1 MSDSNGVIAQVV
13 KTKIKGSIDHL
24 AISES
29 LGYQIFRKTK
39 KNKWTTEEDESLKNY
54 LIQQFMELNSLEAYN
69 NEKIDP
75 DSIDW
80 VAISNKLA
88 TRKAKECKKRWMG
101 SLDPHLRKGKWTQA
115 EDALLVKAYK
125 KYGPAWQ
132 KIAFEIEGR
141 NDDQCSKRY
150 TEVLHSDTSERLK
163 SWSLDEDKT
172 LIEGVKTYGTKW
184 RTIATSLPG
193 RPSLTCRNR
202 WRKIM
207 TDIARGTASD
217 EIKMAVGVLDD
228 QGRPLILFQKANLDA
243 KKSSITTEQHN
254 QLNEQQSQQTP
265 RPIATSTSTK
275 RRHQS
280 PMEGDMPKKNKLDD
294 IKSTSNSPKVFSP
307 PISTVRYGTPTQNS
321 TEWKYSLVDPST
333 SEDIPAFSGPI
344 STNDAAQK
352 LVELA
357 KFNGVNITVHQHI
370 HHHYSSVSNQVH
382 EPQTSVHR
390 YSHFNYLPP
399 LTEVPKLTSSSS
411 PDNTVESNGSNKAS
425 DPSLLKLLNSNNA
438 NNNNTTNNADNNT
451 YSDKSKYKSD
461 SEFPKSSRQQ
471 LLPSSTMSPSG
482 LSNLISTKSPTST
495 NVEPDTPK
503 PKTGNYLTE
512 DLEEELDFWEAMRSI
527 TQPKVLNHKPVS
539 QHHPLHYSQP
549 STYRSQFPY
558 QTSDSF
564 GVSRFPNMASPSV
577 PGTPSNE
584 YKRTVPTV
592 SNITNRN
599 EAAKNF
605 GGIYANGDVED
616 DDEEEDMDI
625 ANQYGMYYSVLQG
638 NGNTSNNNNQ
648 NPSNSLANS
657 GYLMPFNPS

>member
-1 MSDSNGVIAQVV
+1 MPDSKEVATQLI
-13 KTKIKGSIDHL
+13 KTKTKGSIDHL

-39 KNKWTTEEDESLKNY
+39 KNKWTSDEDELLKKH
-54 LIQQFMELNSLEAYN
+54 LFQQYMTINSLESYN
-69 NEKIDP
+69 NEKIDI

-80 VAISNKLA
+80 IAIANSLT

-101 SLDPHLRKGKWTQA
+101 SLDPYLRKGKWTQV
-115 EDALLVKAYK
+115 EDDLLVNAYK

-132 KIAFEIEGR
+132 KIALEIEGR

-184 RTIATSLPG
+184 RTIATSLAG

-217 EIKMAVGVLDD
+217 EIKVAVGVLDD
-228 QGRPLILFQKANLDA
+228 EGTPLILNQKTN
-243 KKSSITTEQHN
+243 KKQNNVNEEENPSQPQDFTSII
-254 QLNEQQSQQTP
+254 SKRKQQTLLENE
-265 RPIATSTSTK
+265 II
-275 RRHQS
+275 
-280 PMEGDMPKKNKLDD
+280 KKNKLED
-294 IKSTSNSPKVFSP
+294 IKSSSNSPKVFSP

-333 SEDIPAFSGPI
+333 SEDIPSFSGPI
-344 STNDAAQK
+344 NSNDVAQK

-370 HHHYSSVSNQVH
+370 HHHYSSASTQMH
-382 EPQTSVHR
+382 DPQTSAHR

-411 PDNTVESNGSNKAS
+411 PDNTVDSNGSNKTS
-425 DPSLLKLLNSNNA
+425 DPSLLKLLNSNN
-438 NNNNTTNNADNNT
+438 NNNTNTDTSNNNTTDDINNNSSSNH
-451 YSDKSKYKSD
+451 DKSKYKSNSD
-461 SEFPKSSRQQ
+461 FPRTSRQQ
-471 LLPSSTMSPSG
+471 LFPSTTMSPSG
-482 LSNLISTKSPTST
+482 LSNLITSKSPTPT
-495 NVEPDTPK
+495 HVETDIPK

-527 TQPKVLNHKPVS
+527 TQPKVSNNKPVS

-549 STYRSQFPY
+549 STFKSQLPY

-564 GVSRFPNMASPSV
+564 GVSRFPNMSSPSV

-584 YKRTVPTV
+584 FKRTTPSV
-592 SNITNRN
+592 SNLTNRTD
-599 EAAKNF
+599 AQNF
-605 GGIYANGDVED
+605 GGIYTNGDDDD

-638 NGNTSNNNNQ
+638 NGANSNNNGH
-648 NPSNSLANS
+648 NPANSLANS